1 MFAQPK
7 PPLLATA
14 LLVLL
19 AQLSSAHAHPG
30 LDEHIA
36 RVTAQLAAQPQDTS
50 LLLQRA
56 DLHRQHGQYD
66 AALADLTTAAH
77 LKPDAT
83 IVTLAQARV
92 FSDAGRITNAL
103 ASVQQ
108 FLAAEPGHPE
118 ALVIRARCEFKL
130 NQVALAIADYS
141 LALASPKTSEPD
153 LWLERAR
160 AQAAL
165 GQLASAVS
173 GLDEGMAR
181 LGEIPTLQLAAVEYE
196 RQRADFDAA
205 LVRVDKF
212 TARYPVKEPWLVLR
226 GEILAQGGRLAEA
239 KEVFQQTL
247 AGIKQYPPARLALE
261 QTIQLQAR
269 AREGMARVEA
279 RLAKKSNS

>member
-14 LLVLL
+14 ILVLL
-19 AQLSSAHAHPG
+19 AQLASAHAHPG
-30 LDEHIA
+30 LDDHIA
-36 RVTAQLAAQPQDTS
+36 QVTAQLAAQPKDTG

-66 AALADLTTAAH
+66 AALADLNTAAH

-92 FSDAGRITNAL
+92 FNDAGQITNAL
-103 ASVQQ
+103 MAAQQ
-108 FLAAEPGHPE
+108 FLAVEPRHPE

-130 NQVALAIADYS
+130 NQVTLAIADYS

-165 GQLASAVS
+165 GQLAKAAG

-181 LGEIPTLQLAAVEYE
+181 LGDIPTLQLAAIEYD
-196 RQRADFDAA
+196 RQRADFAAA
-205 LVRVDKF
+205 LGRVDKL
-212 TARYPVKEPWLVLR
+212 AAKSPVKEPWLILR
-226 GEILAQGGRLAEA
+226 GEILAQAGRLAEA
-239 KEVFQQTL
+239 KEIFQQTL
-247 AGIKQYPPARLALE
+247 AGIEKYPPAKHELE

-269 AREGMARVEA
+269 TREALVRVEA